1 MSVQTAVSG
10 RRRAVTKETNWC
22 QARLADH
29 ASGTD
34 AKESPKMK
42 VLLALSAFTAASAD
56 VAFRWPDS
64 AATTLAA
71 LLFGPLVFAIVW
83 LTVRVPRAQ
92 DEGDEGAR
100 AE

>member
-1 MSVQTAVSG
+1 
-10 RRRAVTKETNWC
+10 
-22 QARLADH
+22 
-29 ASGTD
+29 
-34 AKESPKMK
+34 MK

-83 LTVRVPRAQ
+83 LTVRGADEKQ
-92 DEGDEGAR
+92 DGEDGEAAHRSGEA
-100 AE
+100 AEY